1 MRPEAAMDD
10 PLLGAAATSSSTSRG
25 PLSTLP
31 LPTAAE
37 LPDSEPPATE
47 TRYAGRS
54 GSEDEAEEE
63 YDPDQSRYD
72 EDLPLD
78 GGRRFTG
85 VIDIFGYRFRP
96 ATSFAFCFG
105 LREAMLI
112 FVGMQFLSGV
122 FWLYVRA
129 PPLRCCCV
137 PRAGGVHQL
146 SHLLITP
153 VLAPQT
159 LYRVPGEDKATGTPM
174 LRAVSITLFLLNAV
188 LGLVSVQRS
197 SEWAS
202 LSLVGTFG
210 LLLLMITIVFGTER
224 PSECSVSEVVD
235 STPLGELVIKLL
247 WTSDACVLMS
257 VLGWVL
263 LAAVAGLAIYFW
275 YLSVCYY
282 VELRARN
289 EDVRRV
295 RKAISSLPCRR
306 FVMPPTPADG
316 GESGNGGD
324 EGPTCSICLGEFG
337 EGEEVRLL
345 PCMHEFCKD
354 CIDSWILRQGI
365 AASCPLC
372 KRMLIPRRPARN
384 GLAPSLAAQRAT
396 RRMIDRER
404 AALVERGEET
414 AAAANI
420 NTGFN
425 FDERSYGRRDLAN
438 SSGSDDGSA
447 TPADASASGVDFLCG
462 LRPVPN
468 QGAQRLGPWPMH
480 PDDEARWGQRPM
492 HADDEAH
499 RGQRPMHPD
508 DEAQRACTT
517 QDEAADDDAREE
529 VDARSFTLDPLSA
542 ALPVEESKSSATA

>member
-1 MRPEAAMDD
+1 M
-10 PLLGAAATSSSTSRG
+10 
-25 PLSTLP
+25 
-31 LPTAAE
+31 
-37 LPDSEPPATE
+37 
-47 TRYAGRS
+47 
-54 GSEDEAEEE
+54 
-63 YDPDQSRYD
+63 
-72 EDLPLD
+72 
-78 GGRRFTG
+78 G
-85 VIDIFGYRFRP
+85 VIEIFGYRFRP

-129 PPLRCCCV
+129 LPLRCCYA

-159 LYRVPGEDKATGTPM
+159 LYRVPGEDKATGTPF

-210 LLLLMITIVFGTER
+210 LLLLMITIVFATER

-275 YLSVCYY
+275 YLSACYY

-384 GLAPSLAAQRAT
+384 GLAPSPAVQRAT

-404 AALVERGEET
+404 AALIEQGEET

-425 FDERSYGRRDLAN
+425 FDERSYGRRDLAD
-438 SSGSDDGSA
+438 SDSDDVSA

-468 QGAQRLGPWPMH
+468 QGAQRRGPWPMH

-492 HADDEAH
+492 H
-499 RGQRPMHPD
+499 PD
-508 DEAQRACTT
+508 DEAQSTCTT
-517 QDEAADDDAREE
+517 QAEAADDDAREE

-542 ALPVEESKSSATA
+542 ALPVEESKSSTTA